1 MHPAFLEDQLERTL
15 TNIGVETLDLYY
27 LQNAAESHL
36 PHIGYQ
42 PFLDKLAVKLI
53 LCHFV

>member
-1 MHPAFLEDQLERTL
+1 MHPAFLEGQLERTL

-53 LCHFV
+53 LCHFE